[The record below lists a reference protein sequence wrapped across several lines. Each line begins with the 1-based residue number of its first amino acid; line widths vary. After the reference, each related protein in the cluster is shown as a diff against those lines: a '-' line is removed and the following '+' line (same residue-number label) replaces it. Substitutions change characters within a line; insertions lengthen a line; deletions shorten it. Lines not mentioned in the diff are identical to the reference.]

1 MPSVADTSPSTK
13 LQGRSLIRAPGR
25 LARCVLGWLT
35 GTRQLRWVAATFM
48 LLLTISAL
56 AVLSGIAFTPTQ
68 SVDTLGQHFTIRAA
82 SPSMSWSGHGEI
94 TVNTGHPQTFY
105 LLPTEYYGPLRVH
118 LSVDAPFQGSDL
130 LNKVAIDHKLPPE
143 VANDFERGFKV
154 WLLWFA
160 LVTLGTGLLLG
171 AVAALIVLLIK
182 HRTRQALMLWLRSF
196 LVNVVAV
203 LAVGALFVMGSA
215 SIAEATSLDSLVGHT
230 ALHLSPI
237 PEGPKLTGYDAV
249 SIGDSRAATQ
259 GGKAITNATKED
271 KDCQRSSDSL
281 GAQVGRLQG
290 WRVLNLACSAATI
303 NEGLMGEQSRGG
315 RMLAPQISRVKQM
328 TNLRV
333 VFVTIGP
340 NDLWWSRAIGLC
352 YLAPVCDDNLTTPD
366 YQALLEKF
374 KWDYHDLLVEL
385 QDLTNGPGGTHP
397 KVVINGSYTL
407 VNNGESCAATTGLSA
422 DKIAMLNARN
432 ADLNQALQTGA
443 GLFGFVY
450 VQPKLLTLCDKLDT
464 APGPDIRGPKD
475 NDAFHPT
482 SQGVAHMAL
491 DDVLAMAGLPDN
503 TAAAPTSK

>member
-1 MPSVADTSPSTK
+1 MPSVTDASPSDK
-13 LQGRSLIRAPGR
+13 LQGRSSIRAPGHLVR
-25 LARCVLGWLT
+25 GVLSWLT
-35 GTRQLRWVAATFM
+35 GARRLRWVAATFM
-48 LLLTISAL
+48 LLLTISTL

-130 LNKVAIDHKLPPE
+130 LNKAAIDHKLPPE
-143 VANDFERGFKV
+143 VANDFEHGFKS
-154 WLLWFA
+154 WLFSFA
-160 LVTLGTGLLLG
+160 MVMLGTGLALG
-171 AVAALIVLLIK
+171 ACAAFVILLVTNRK
-182 HRTRQALMLWLRSF
+182 RQAVMLWVRSAITSLLTLA
-196 LVNVVAV
+196 LVA
-203 LAVGALFVMGSA
+203 GLFIAGSA
-215 SIAEATSLDSLVGHT
+215 SIAEANSLDSLVGHA
-230 ALHLSPI
+230 ALHLSPM

-259 GGKAITNATKED
+259 GGKTIANATKED

-281 GAQVGRLQG
+281 GAQIGRLQG

-333 VFVTIGP
+333 VYVTIGP

-385 QDLTNGPGGTHP
+385 QDLTNGPDGAHP
-397 KVVINGSYTL
+397 QVVINGSYTL

-422 DKIAMLNARN
+422 NKIAMLNARN
-432 ADLNQALQTGA
+432 TDLNQALQTGA

-475 NDAFHPT
+475 HDAFHPT

-491 DDVLAMAGLPDN
+491 DDVLALAGIPDN
-503 TAAAPTSK
+503 MAAPGSK